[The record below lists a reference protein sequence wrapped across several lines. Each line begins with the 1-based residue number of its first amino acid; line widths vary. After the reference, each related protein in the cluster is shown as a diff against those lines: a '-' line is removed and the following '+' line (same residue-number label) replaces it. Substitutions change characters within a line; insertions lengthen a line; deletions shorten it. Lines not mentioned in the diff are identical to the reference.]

1 MQMNRRTFL
10 GASALAPVLTL
21 VSAKA
26 ATLSQVHI
34 SVIADEIDEDV
45 AHDAEFLHSFGVQ
58 YVELRTI
65 WGKYNT
71 VQPLDKIREARKI
84 LDAAQIKCSVAGT
97 AFFRIPL
104 PPETPEG
111 QAILDKQWQLL
122 NDAMDRAEIL
132 GTDRLRTFA
141 FMNPKEGK
149 TSDRDYA
156 RIYELL
162 NEAGKRARARNM
174 KLAIENLGG
183 SVMSKGSDSAK
194 VLKAVKETSVGLTW
208 DPNNAAESG
217 EKPFPDGYKLLDPS
231 RIYNVHIRDFRHT
244 PDGKIEWMA
253 VGEGEADNLGQIRAL
268 LKDGYKGTFTLETHY
283 KSPKGKEFAT
293 RTSLTALLKIVGQ
306 V

>member
-1 MQMNRRTFL
+1 MSLTRRTFL
-10 GASALAPVLTL
+10 GAASIAPFL
-21 VSAKA
+21 AKA
-26 ATLSQVHI
+26 ATLSEVHI
-34 SVIADEIDEDV
+34 SVIADEIDEDL
-45 AHDAEFLHSFGVQ
+45 AHDAEFLKSFGVKF
-58 YVELRTI
+58 VELRQI

-71 VQPLDKIREARKI
+71 ELPVEKIREARSI
-84 LDAAQIKCSVAGT
+84 LDAAQIRTSVVGT

-104 PPETPEG
+104 PPDNAAG
-111 QAILDKQWQLL
+111 QAILDKQWKLL

-141 FMNPKEGK
+141 FMSPKQGE
-149 TSDRDYA
+149 TSESDYA

-162 NEAGKRARARNM
+162 NEAGKRAKVRNV

-183 SVMSKGSDSAK
+183 SCVSKGADSAK
-194 VLKAVKETSVGLTW
+194 MLKAVKAVNVGLTW

-217 EKPFPDGYKLLDPS
+217 EKPFPDGYRLLDPA
-231 RIYNVHIRDFRHT
+231 RIYNVHIRDFKHT
-244 PDGKIEWMA
+244 PEGKVEWMA

-293 RTSLTALLKIVGQ
+293 RTSLTGLLKV
-306 V
+306 VEKV

>member
-1 MQMNRRTFL
+1 MHISRRTFL
-10 GASALAPVLTL
+10 GAASFTPFI
-21 VSAKA
+21 AKA
-26 ATLSQVHI
+26 ATLSQVHV
-34 SVIADEIDEDV
+34 SVIADEIDEDL
-45 AHDAEFLHSFGVQ
+45 AHDAEFLKSFGVKFA
-58 YVELRTI
+58 ELRTI

-71 VQPLDKIREARKI
+71 AQPIEKIREARAI
-84 LDAAQIKCSVAGT
+84 LDAAQIRTSVAGT

-104 PPETPEG
+104 PPDGAAG
-111 QAILDKQWQLL
+111 QAILDKQWTLL

-141 FMNPKEGK
+141 FMSPKEGE
-149 TSDRDYA
+149 TSERDYA

-162 NEAGKRARARNM
+162 NEAGKRAKVRNV

-183 SVMSKGSDSAK
+183 SCVSKGADSAK
-194 VLKAVKETSVGLTW
+194 MLKAVKEQNVGLTW

-217 EKPFPDGYKLLDPS
+217 EKPFPDGYRLLDPA

-244 PDGKIEWMA
+244 PDGKFEWTA

-268 LKDGYKGTFTLETHY
+268 VKDGYKGTFTLETHY

-293 RTSLTALLKIVGQ
+293 RTSLTALLKIVEK

>member
-1 MQMNRRTFL
+1 MQISRRSFL
-10 GASALAPVLTL
+10 CASAIAPLAVQ
-21 VSAKA
+21 A
-26 ATLSQVHI
+26 ATLSQVHV
-34 SVIADEIDEDV
+34 SVISDEIDDDL
-45 AHDAEFLHSFGVQ
+45 AHDAEFLHSFGVH
-58 YVELRTI
+58 YTELRTI

-71 VQPLDKIREARKI
+71 AQPLDKIREAKAI
-84 LDAAQIKCSVAGT
+84 LDAKEIKTSVAGT

-104 PPETPEG
+104 PPEGAAG
-111 QAILDKQWQLL
+111 QAILDKQWTLL
-122 NDAMDRAEIL
+122 NDAIDRAEIL

-141 FMNPKEGK
+141 FMSPKEGK
-149 TSDRDYA
+149 TSERDYA

-162 NEAGKRARARNM
+162 NEAGKRARARNI

-183 SVMSKGSDSAK
+183 SCVSTGAQAAG
-194 VLKAVKETSVGLTW
+194 VLKAVKESSVGLTW

-217 EKPFPDGYKLLDPS
+217 EKPFPDGYKLLDPA

-244 PDGKIEWMA
+244 PEGKVEWMA

-268 LKDGYKGTFTLETHY
+268 LKDGYKGRFTLETHY

-293 RTSLTALLKIVGQ
+293 RTSLTGLLKVVAQ